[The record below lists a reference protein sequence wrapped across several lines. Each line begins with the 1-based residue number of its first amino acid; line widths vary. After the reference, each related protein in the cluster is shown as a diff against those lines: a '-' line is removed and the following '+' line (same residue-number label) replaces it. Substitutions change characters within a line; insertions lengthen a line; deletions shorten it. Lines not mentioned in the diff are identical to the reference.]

1 MNGNPRLRSTFPS
14 TPQSAAKSQSGR
26 DGVKSTASKIKSTI
40 HDVADLTNTS
50 HPGPLISID
59 VVDTPT
65 QRLYVFAAYIGLLA
79 WRLYDVY
86 LVEADDAQ
94 SLWLFMKWVAL
105 DGVFLFGLPALRIPW
120 LEWSPVFT
128 TVLFIIHAFVDG
140 LLMFRIQVCWKS
152 SLVR

>member
-1 MNGNPRLRSTFPS
+1 MSGTPRLRSAFPS
-14 TPQSAAKSQSGR
+14 TPQSTKAAYAGQNGPQAGSSKFT
-26 DGVKSTASKIKSTI
+26 STLQ
-40 HDVADLTNTS
+40 DVAELARSSQTS
-50 HPGPLISID
+50 GPLISTE

-65 QRLYVFAAYIGLLA
+65 QRLYIFAAYIGLLA

-86 LVEADDAQ
+86 LVDADDAQ

-128 TVLFIIHAFVDG
+128 TVLFVIHALVDG
-140 LLMFRIQVCWKS
+140 LLMFRVQVR
-152 SLVR
+152 LNNL

>member
-1 MNGNPRLRSTFPS
+1 MSGTPRLRSAFPS
-14 TPQSAAKSQSGR
+14 TPQSTKTSFPTQNGLQSG
-26 DGVKSTASKIKSTI
+26 SSKFTSSLR
-40 HDVADLTNTS
+40 DVAELTRS
-50 HPGPLISID
+50 PQLSGPLISTEL
-59 VVDTPT
+59 VDTPT

-86 LVEADDAQ
+86 IVDSDDAQ

-128 TVLFIIHAFVDG
+128 TVLFIIHAFIDG
-140 LLMFRIQVCWKS
+140 LLMFRVQVS
-152 SLVR
+152 R

>member
-1 MNGNPRLRSTFPS
+1 MSGTPRLRSAFPS
-14 TPQSAAKSQSGR
+14 TPLSAKTTFPTQNGLQSG
-26 DGVKSTASKIKSTI
+26 SSKFTSSLR
-40 HDVADLTNTS
+40 DVAELTRS
-50 HPGPLISID
+50 SQHSGPLISTELI
-59 VVDTPT
+59 DTPT

-86 LVEADDAQ
+86 LVDSDDAQ

-128 TVLFIIHAFVDG
+128 TVLFIIHALVDG
-140 LLMFRIQVCWKS
+140 LLMFRVQVS
-152 SLVR
+152 R